1 MEVERDVILQEV
13 KKIVLKGESFY
24 EALED
29 FYNKYKNDDSIL
41 VSIGKTDES
50 IMKEMEKL
58 QSVMNKLEM
67 K

>member
-29 FYNKYKNDDSIL
+29 FYYKYKNNKSIL

-50 IMKEMEKL
+50 IMKEMERL

-67 K
+67 Q